1 MTEPIISVKDAVKIY
16 KTRNIKCRALNGVS
30 LDIFPGEF
38 IAIVGTS
45 GSGKSTLL
53 NLMAGLEK
61 PSAGKIFVKQR
72 PIHKMSEDEL
82 VDFRLHNIGFI
93 FQQFNL
99 MEPLTAL
106 ENAAF
111 PLMLKGISPKKRTAM
126 AQKILQSIGL
136 AEHGHHAP
144 AELSGGQQQRVS
156 IARAIITK
164 PPILFADEPTGNLDS
179 VTAAQITDI
188 LRTIV
193 KVEGSTLVLVTHDI
207 EKTQYADRIVH
218 LADGRITHI
227 ENITQKEN
235 DFQKNAD
242 QEIKI

>member
-1 MTEPIISVKDAVKIY
+1 MNEPIISIKDVVKIY
-16 KTRNIKCRALNGVS
+16 KSRNIKFRALNGVS
-30 LDIFPGEF
+30 LDIYPGEF
-38 IAIVGTS
+38 VAVVGTS

-82 VDFRLHNIGFI
+82 VDFRLKNIGFI

-99 MEPLTAL
+99 MDMLTAL

-111 PLMLKGISPKKRTAM
+111 PLMLKGMSQKKRTDM
-126 AQKILQSIGL
+126 AQNILQSMGL
-136 AEHGHHAP
+136 AEHGHHTP
-144 AELSGGQQQRVS
+144 SELSGGQQQRVS

-188 LRTIV
+188 LRVIV
-193 KVEGSTLVLVTHDI
+193 NVEGATLVLVTHDI
-207 EKTQYADRIVH
+207 EKTQYADRVVH
-218 LADGRITHI
+218 LADGM
-227 ENITQKEN
+227 ITQIQN
-235 DFQKNAD
+235 
-242 QEIKI
+242 QEKSK

>member
-1 MTEPIISVKDAVKIY
+1 MSEPIISVKNVVKIY
-16 KTRNIKCRALNGVS
+16 KSRDIKCRALGGVS
-30 LDIFPGEF
+30 LDIYPGEF

-61 PSAGKIFVKQR
+61 PSAGKIFVKNR
-72 PIHKMSEDEL
+72 PLHKMTEDQL
-82 VDFRLHNIGFI
+82 VDFRLQNIGFI

-106 ENAAF
+106 ENTAF
-111 PLMLKGISPKKRTAM
+111 PLMLRGIPRIKRDKA
-126 AQKILQSIGL
+126 AQKLLASMGL
-136 AEHGHHAP
+136 AEHGHHTP

-179 VTAAQITDI
+179 HTATQITDI
-188 LRTIV
+188 LRVIV
-193 KVEGSTLVLVTHDI
+193 NTEGATLVLVTHDI
-207 EKTQYADRIVH
+207 EKTRYADRVVH
-218 LADGRITHI
+218 LSDGGITGI
-227 ENITQKEN
+227 DSAPREE
-235 DFQKNAD
+235 FNAQRED
-242 QEIKI
+242 QETEI

>member
-1 MTEPIISVKDAVKIY
+1 MSEPVIRVQNAVKIY
-16 KTRNIKCRALNGVS
+16 KTRSVKCRALNGVS
-30 LDIFPGEF
+30 LDIYPGEF

-61 PSAGKIFVKQR
+61 PSAGRIFAFGR
-72 PIHKMSEDEL
+72 PIYKMSEDEL
-82 VDFRLHNIGFI
+82 VQFRLQNVGFI

-111 PLMLKGISPKKRTAM
+111 PLMLRGASRRERNMA
-126 AQKILQSIGL
+126 AQKLLATMGL
-136 AEHGHHAP
+136 GEHGAHAP
-144 AELSGGQQQRVS
+144 SELSGGQQQRVS

-179 VTAAQITDI
+179 ATAGQIIDLLRDI
-188 LRTIV
+188 V
-193 KVEGSTLVLVTHDI
+193 QKEGATLVLVTHDL
-207 EKTQYADRIVH
+207 EKTKYADRVIH
-218 LADGRITHI
+218 LADGQITGI
-227 ENITQKEN
+227 EERRS
-235 DFQKNAD
+235 
-242 QEIKI
+242 

>member
-1 MTEPIISVKDAVKIY
+1 MSEPIISVKDVVKIY
-16 KTRNIKCRALNGVS
+16 KSRNIKFRALNGVS
-30 LDIFPGEF
+30 LDIYPGEF
-38 IAIVGTS
+38 VAIVGTS

-61 PSAGKIFVKQR
+61 PSAGRIFVKKR

-82 VDFRLHNIGFI
+82 VDFRLKNIGFI

-99 MEPLTAL
+99 MEMLTAL

-111 PLMLKGISPKKRTAM
+111 PLMLRGMPQKKRMQT
-126 AQKILQSIGL
+126 AQKTLQTLGL
-136 AEHGHHAP
+136 SEHGHHTP
-144 AELSGGQQQRVS
+144 SELSGGQQQRVS

-188 LRTIV
+188 LRVIV
-193 KVEGSTLVLVTHDI
+193 NMEGATLVLVTHDI
-207 EKTQYADRIVH
+207 EKTQYADRVVH
-218 LADGRITHI
+218 LADGQITHI
-227 ENITQKEN
+227 EDITHKEHDN
-235 DFQKNAD
+235 QENED
-242 QEIKI
+242 QEMEI